1 MANLSGVKVGDR
13 LLLEARHWD
22 GTRQVFATAAKVTKA
37 TVTTE
42 CCRSFRVD
50 DGFDQEKPASMI
62 AARWIARPVSAEE
75 EASIRDEWQIKEA
88 QARRR
93 REVMDAVATAGIN
106 VVDFRDHMHAALLSW
121 KDKQNG

>member
-13 LLLEARHWD
+13 LLLEARRWD
-22 GTRQVFATAAKVTKA
+22 GLRQVFANAAKVTKA

-75 EASIRDEWQIKEA
+75 EASIRAETRLKEA
-88 QARRR
+88 QASRRR
-93 REVMDAVATAGIN
+93 AVMDAVATAEN
-106 VVDFRDHMHAALLSW
+106 SAVDFWDHMHAALLSW